1 MIKLYQFPPA
11 FGVPNSSPFCIKAE
25 ILLKMSGLA
34 YETVVSPDPRKG
46 PKGKLP
52 AIEDNGKMIG
62 DSEFIR
68 LHIER
73 QYGIDFDKT
82 LDARERAVA
91 HAFARLL
98 EERTYWALVHGRWI
112 DDGQWPTLHAAFAA
126 AMPPIVRSILPPMFR
141 KKVRRYLYGQGIGR
155 HSPDEI
161 YALGVSDVRAVADWL
176 GDKPYFMGQT
186 PTGVDATVYA
196 FTENLITP
204 PFETPMKAEAL
215 RHANVVAY
223 TRRMRER
230 YFG

>member
-1 MIKLYQFPPA
+1 VIKLYQFPPA
-11 FGVPNSSPFCIKAE
+11 FGVPNASPFCIKAG
-25 ILLKMSGLA
+25 ILLKMAGLD
-34 YETVVSPDPRKG
+34 YENIVSANPSKG

-52 AIEDNGKMIG
+52 AIEDNGKTIG
-62 DSEFIR
+62 DSELIR

-73 QYGIDFDKT
+73 QYGIDFDKG
-82 LDARERAVA
+82 LDARERALA

-98 EERTYWALVHGRWI
+98 EERTYWAMVYGRWI
-112 DDGQWPTLHAAFAA
+112 DERNWPTLHAGFFGS
-126 AMPPIVRSILPPMFR
+126 MPPVLRTILPAMFR
-141 KKVRRYLYGQGIGR
+141 RKVRGYLHGHGIGR
-155 HSPDEI
+155 HSQEEI

-176 GDKPYFMGQT
+176 GEKPYFMGEA